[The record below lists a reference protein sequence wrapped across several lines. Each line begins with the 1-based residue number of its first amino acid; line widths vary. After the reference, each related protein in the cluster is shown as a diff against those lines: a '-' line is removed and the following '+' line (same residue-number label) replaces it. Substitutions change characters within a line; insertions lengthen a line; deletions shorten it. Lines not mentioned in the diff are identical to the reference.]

1 MNAGEK
7 LSISS
12 GKKPCY
18 ILLTAVL
25 VGYLIAGTTFLLSAL
40 LQRRGSN
47 EEVHHFL
54 LKLNKQNAR
63 VLELERR
70 ISDLEKKDEFL
81 RPNARPSIR
90 QTNVSSEEQNR
101 TSIPVDHVVVS

>member
-1 MNAGEK
+1 MKAGEK

-25 VGYLIAGTTFLLSAL
+25 VGYLIVGTTVLLSAL
-40 LQRRGSN
+40 LQHRGSN
-47 EEVHHFL
+47 EEVHHLL
-54 LKLNKQNAR
+54 LKLNKQNAG
-63 VLELERR
+63 VLEPEGR
-70 ISDLEKKDEFL
+70 ISNLEKKDEFS
-81 RPNARPSIR
+81 RSNARPSIR
-90 QTNVSSEEQNR
+90 QTNVSNEEQNG